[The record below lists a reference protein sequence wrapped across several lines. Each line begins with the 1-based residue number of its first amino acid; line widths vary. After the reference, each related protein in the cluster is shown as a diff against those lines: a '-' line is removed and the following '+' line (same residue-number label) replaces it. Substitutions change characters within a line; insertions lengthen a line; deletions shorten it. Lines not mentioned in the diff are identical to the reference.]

1 MADVRQAA
9 SDGSSVLT
17 DISEPEQKPQKKKRL
32 GRGKGAIDTLNGLG
46 KSDGKVCRRD
56 VVSSP
61 ADDDFIIPPRRRRY
75 KFDLYAGVTTAREH
89 SKGQTHSY

>member
-56 VVSSP
+56 IVSSP
-61 ADDDFIIPPRRRRY
+61 CGRR
-75 KFDLYAGVTTAREH
+75 LHHTA
-89 SKGQTHSY
+89 KAPAVQV